1 MRVLSH
7 VGKQLVNGGEG
18 HAGDGVGSTIVDGD
32 AAGVG
37 IGQGS
42 ARERNVRHV
51 TGELIA
57 LFRTEDIEVASFLH
71 DPRLLVVKKRY
82 AEAINEAVAGVQNA
96 VINHQPAFIGLDRN
110 RAGADLLGL
119 PAGVTARAEDIAVL
133 APIRHVR
140 ALAVEDVAERG
151 VTGVGRTAQHCEV
164 AVDLL
169 REHNAVAVIRQV
181 SVLHLIEGLEVIG
194 IAYADRRAVETVA
207 PGDVVT
213 VLNPA
218 NARVIAIFLAGYAR
232 VAAGSRLEVDRLVV
246 DLPVD
251 AVIGEACEDV
261 HLNRA
266 VVAAENASELAL
278 KRDNCGVEDAVG
290 SGDEITRNDRVV
302 VITPNRLIVALRL
315 ILPRDV
321 RECIADNFS
330 HCSFLHFIFFQKTFE
345 SEHIQPFTMCNR
357 FHITLTIIQT
367 KRKVKLFFPK
377 KPFLSQ
383 FHQISSPPL
392 AKCRSPRRTQHHKPP
407 TLCNKCLLRKSR
419 INDILLL

>member
-1 MRVLSH
+1 M
-7 VGKQLVNGGEG
+7 
-18 HAGDGVGSTIVDGD
+18 
-32 AAGVG
+32 
-37 IGQGS
+37 
-42 ARERNVRHV
+42 
-51 TGELIA
+51 
-57 LFRTEDIEVASFLH
+57 
-71 DPRLLVVKKRY
+71 
-82 AEAINEAVAGVQNA
+82 
-96 VINHQPAFIGLDRN
+96 INHQPAFIGLDRN

-181 SVLHLIEGLEVIG
+181 SVLHLIEGLKVIG

-251 AVIGEACEDV
+251 AVIREACEDI

-266 VVAAENASELAL
+266 VV
-278 KRDNCGVEDAVG
+278 GVEDAVG

-345 SEHIQPFTMCNR
+345 SEHIQSFTMCNR